1 MRAHANCLENLPIY
15 IVVVIAL
22 LVTETESPWLDGLAI
37 ILLIARI
44 AQSVLHIGPT
54 QTELVAGGG
63 EGGACLCGNEKP
75 VVRSPERHI
84 LGALI
89 ASKILILKM
98 QQDKNPE
105 VQRSLGLDEKICG
118 QRTCDTRNRCSTSF
132 GDENSFQ
139 GYCPAHR
146 DNSNSDFD
154 YFG

>member
-1 MRAHANCLENLPIY
+1 MPARAGSYPSMRRPKCRSVGSRRAGAEHSPAATGSAGNTDRGRCPAAGTPTTSIICGPIPHSSWP
-15 IVVVIAL
+15 A
-22 LVTETESPWLDGLAI
+22 DG
-37 ILLIARI
+37 
-44 AQSVLHIGPT
+44 
-54 QTELVAGGG
+54 
-63 EGGACLCGNEKP
+63 GNEKP
-75 VVRSPERHI
+75 VVRSPECHI

>member
-1 MRAHANCLENLPIY
+1 MLDDFPVRPKARQPGPGMRA
-15 IVVVIAL
+15 
-22 LVTETESPWLDGLAI
+22 
-37 ILLIARI
+37 
-44 AQSVLHIGPT
+44 
-54 QTELVAGGG
+54 
-63 EGGACLCGNEKP
+63 
-75 VVRSPERHI
+75 PERHI